1 MRFESICALAAAAL
15 LACASGSPG
24 QGGDGNGR
32 YRITEFGARPDGRSS
47 STGAIQQAVDE
58 CYAHGG
64 GTVVVPPGTFVTGSV
79 RLPSNVGLYF
89 ESGSVLKGT
98 TLMPD
103 YYRSG
108 IRRGILYADD
118 ATDIHISGS
127 GCIDGNGT
135 SFFRT
140 DRLNPS
146 GIEPRY
152 TRQGEDYMNPRYGLG
167 DGPIACEIRPGM
179 MVDFLRCSNISI
191 RDITLRDSPEYAL
204 RIGTCENVTVSGIT
218 IANNPLIPNN
228 DGIHCTTSRNVR
240 ISDCHVT
247 AGDDAIIC
255 TGFPYDMDSTGQGIS
270 GPAAY
275 GNKTSR
281 AEYVTVTNCTLSSR
295 SVGIRVGYGDNDIRD
310 CTFQNII
317 IENSNRGIGV
327 FARDAGSI
335 RNILFSH
342 IVIGTRLFTGGWWG
356 AGEPIHVSAIPQTQG
371 GRLGRIEGITFDNIV
386 AESES
391 GILLYGADESPITDI
406 VLTNVRLVLRDG
418 PLSTSYGGN
427 IDLRPAWSNEFR
439 VFRHDISGLYARRVR
454 SARVEHLTLA
464 WQGNLPGFFTNGI
477 ELEQSSDITIL
488 GFRGTRGPGA
498 PGAKPIEIRQ
508 CQAVRIAE

>member
-1 MRFESICALAAAAL
+1 
-15 LACASGSPG
+15 
-24 QGGDGNGR
+24 
-32 YRITEFGARPDGRSS
+32 
-47 STGAIQQAVDE
+47 
-58 CYAHGG
+58 
-64 GTVVVPPGTFVTGSV
+64 
-79 RLPSNVGLYF
+79 
-89 ESGSVLKGT
+89 
-98 TLMPD
+98 
-103 YYRSG
+103 
-108 IRRGILYADD
+108 
-118 ATDIHISGS
+118 
-127 GCIDGNGT
+127 
-135 SFFRT
+135 
-140 DRLNPS
+140 
-146 GIEPRY
+146 
-152 TRQGEDYMNPRYGLG
+152 
-167 DGPIACEIRPGM
+167 
-179 MVDFLRCSNISI
+179 
-191 RDITLRDSPEYAL
+191 
-204 RIGTCENVTVSGIT
+204 
-218 IANNPLIPNN
+218 
-228 DGIHCTTSRNVR
+228 
-240 ISDCHVT
+240 
-247 AGDDAIIC
+247 
-255 TGFPYDMDSTGQGIS
+255 MDSTGQGIS

-371 GRLGRIEGITFDNIV
+371 GKLGRIEGITFDNIV